1 MIDGPPGRILLQTT
15 AEASVN
21 KPSRYRWFV
30 VAVFFFFMLLHQTDQ
45 LMIGSMQVPVMD
57 EFRLSDTQWGLINT
71 GALLVAMVLYPVWG
85 YLYDRYARSRLLAL
99 ASFIWGATTWLSA
112 VVRTYPAFLA
122 TRASTGIDNSSYPGL
137 YSLIADYFPPSIRGR
152 VYGLLQ
158 LAQPL
163 GYLLGMILA
172 LMVAPLIGG
181 WRAVFYLTGT
191 LGLVIAAVI
200 FFGVREV
207 PRGRAEPELEGVQEL
222 RQFRFS
228 WAEARQALQ
237 KRTMWFLFAQ
247 GFAGVFPWNVITF
260 FFFGYLIR
268 ERGYDNDSVL
278 FTMAPVILILAAGY
292 FVGGALGDFLFRRT
306 LRGRVIISCTGVLL
320 GAVFLFLALRTPV
333 EQRTTFFVFMCLTAI
348 FMPMSSAN
356 VIATIYDVT
365 LPEVRSTTMAIEY
378 FIENSGAAL
387 APLLTGIIADAFDLQ
402 TAILSISLTAWLLC
416 FVIYLGALAVVEGDI
431 LSLRAQLRQRAEAQ
445 SSVRQVPS

>member
-1 MIDGPPGRILLQTT
+1 MEVLM
-15 AEASVN
+15 N

-30 VAVFFFFMLLHQTDQ
+30 VIVFFFFMLLHQTDQ
-45 LMIGSMQVPVMD
+45 LMIGSMQVPVMA
-57 EFRLSDTQWGLINT
+57 EFALSDTQWGLINT
-71 GALLVAMVLYPVWG
+71 GALVVAMLLYPVWG
-85 YLYDRYARSRLLAL
+85 YLYDRYARAKLLAL
-99 ASFIWGATTWLSA
+99 ASFIWGATTWMSA

-137 YSLIADYFPPSIRGR
+137 FSLVADYFPPSVRGR

-172 LMVAPLIGG
+172 LMIAPMIGG
-181 WRAVFYLTGT
+181 WRSVFYLTGS
-191 LGLVIAAVI
+191 LGLVIAVVI
-200 FFGVREV
+200 FFGVREM
-207 PRGRAEPELEGVQEL
+207 PRGRAEPELEGMEEL

-228 WAEARQALQ
+228 WAEARQAVQ

-260 FFFGYLIR
+260 FFFGYLVR

-278 FTMAPVILILAAGY
+278 FTMAPVILVLAAGY
-292 FVGGALGDFLFRRT
+292 FVGGALGDWLFKRT
-306 LRGRVIISCTGVLL
+306 LRGRVMVSSAGVLF
-320 GAVFLFLALRTPV
+320 GAVFLFLAIRTPL
-333 EQRTTFFVFMCLTAI
+333 EERTTFFVFMCLTAI

-378 FIENSGAAL
+378 FVENSGAAL
-387 APLLTGIIADAFDLQ
+387 APLLTGIIADAFNLQ

-416 FVIYLGALAVVEGDI
+416 FVIYLGALAVVPGDI
-431 LSLRAQLRQRAEAQ
+431 QALRAQLRQRAEAQ
-445 SSVRQVPS
+445 RAAPARLA

>member
-1 MIDGPPGRILLQTT
+1 VIEARDRILPRKAL
-15 AEASVN
+15 EASMN
-21 KPSRYRWFV
+21 RTPRYRWFV
-30 VAVFFFFMLLHQTDQ
+30 VMVFFFFMLLHQTDQ

-57 EFRLSDTQWGLINT
+57 EFRLTDTQWGLINT

-112 VVRTYPAFLA
+112 IVRTYPAFLA

-137 YSLIADYFPPSIRGR
+137 YSLVADYFPPSIRGR

-181 WRAVFYLTGT
+181 WRAVFYLTGS

-207 PRGRAEPELEGVQEL
+207 PRGRAEPELEGVEEL

-228 WAEARQALQ
+228 WAEARQAVQ
-237 KRTMWFLFAQ
+237 KRTLLFLFAQ

-292 FVGGALGDFLFRRT
+292 FVGGALGDLLFKRT
-306 LRGRVIISCTGVLL
+306 LRGRVIISSTGVLL
-320 GAVFLFLALRTPV
+320 GAVFLFLAMRTPV
-333 EQRTTFFVFMCLTAI
+333 EERTTFFIFMCLTAI

-365 LPEVRSTTMAIEY
+365 LPEVRSTTMAVEY
-378 FIENSGAAL
+378 FVENSGAAL
-387 APLLTGIIADAFDLQ
+387 APLLTGIIADALDLQ
-402 TAILSISLTAWLLC
+402 TAILSISITAWLLC
-416 FVIYLGALAVVEGDI
+416 FVIYLGALTVVGGDI
-431 LSLRAQLRQRAEAQ
+431 QSLRAELRRRAEAQ
-445 SSVRQVPS
+445 LPVRQVPS

>member
-1 MIDGPPGRILLQTT
+1 VIDGRPGRILLRK
-15 AEASVN
+15 ALEASVN

-30 VAVFFFFMLLHQTDQ
+30 VTVFFFFMLLHQTDQ

-85 YLYDRYARSRLLAL
+85 YLYDRYARSKLLAL

-137 YSLIADYFPPSIRGR
+137 YSLVADYFPPSIRGR

-158 LAQPL
+158 LTQPL

-181 WRAVFYLTGT
+181 WRAVFYLTGS
-191 LGLVIAAVI
+191 LGLVIAVVI
-200 FFGVREV
+200 FFGVREM
-207 PRGRAEPELEGVQEL
+207 PRGRAEPELEGVEEL

-228 WAEARQALQ
+228 WAEARQAVQ
-237 KRTMWFLFAQ
+237 KRTLLFLFAQ

-268 ERGYDNDSVL
+268 VRGYDNDSVL

-292 FVGGALGDFLFRRT
+292 FVGGALGDFLFKRT
-306 LRGRVIISCTGVLL
+306 LRGRVIVSSAGVLL
-320 GAVFLFLALRTPV
+320 GAVFLFLAMRTPV
-333 EQRTTFFVFMCLTAI
+333 EERTTFFIFMCLTAI

-378 FIENSGAAL
+378 FVENSGAAL
-387 APLLTGIIADAFDLQ
+387 APLLTGILADAFDLQ
-402 TAILSISLTAWLLC
+402 TAILSISITAWVLC
-416 FVIYLGALAVVEGDI
+416 FVIYLGALSVVGGDI
-431 LSLRAQLRQRAEAQ
+431 QSLRVELRRRAEAQ
-445 SSVRQVPS
+445 LSVRQVPS

>member
-1 MIDGPPGRILLQTT
+1 VIDGHPGRILLRKTL
-15 AEASVN
+15 EASVN

-30 VAVFFFFMLLHQTDQ
+30 VIVFFFFMLLHQTDQ

-71 GALLVAMVLYPVWG
+71 GALFVAMILYPVWG
-85 YLYDRYARSRLLAL
+85 YLYDRFARAKLLAL

-112 VVRTYPAFLA
+112 IVRTYPAFLA
-122 TRASTGIDNSSYPGL
+122 TRASTGIDNSAYPGL

-191 LGLVIAAVI
+191 LGLVIAVVI
-200 FFGVREV
+200 FFGVREM

-228 WAEARQALQ
+228 WAEARLAVQ

-278 FTMAPVILILAAGY
+278 FTMAPVILVLASGY
-292 FVGGALGDFLFRRT
+292 LLGGTLGDAVFKRT
-306 LRGRVIISCTGVLL
+306 LNGRVLVSCTGVLL
-320 GAVFLFLALRTPV
+320 GAVFMFFALNTPHD
-333 EQRTTFFVFMCLTAI
+333 QRTQFFILMCATAVFMPL
-348 FMPMSSAN
+348 SSPN
-356 VIATIYDVT
+356 VLATIYDVT
-365 LPEVRSTTMAIEY
+365 LPEVRSTTLAAESLVE
-378 FIENSGAAL
+378 FSGAAL
-387 APLLTGIIADAFDLQ
+387 APLVAGIIADATSLE
-402 TAILSISLTAWLLC
+402 TSILVTCLTAWLLC
-416 FVIYLGALAVVEGDI
+416 FGLYLGALFFVPRDI
-431 LSLRAQLRQRAEAQ
+431 LGLRAQLRQRAEAA
-445 SSVRQVPS
+445 SNR

>member
-1 MIDGPPGRILLQTT
+1 MNR
-15 AEASVN
+15 
-21 KPSRYRWFV
+21 PSRYRWFV
-30 VAVFFFFMLLHQTDQ
+30 VFVFFFFMLLHQTDQ

-57 EFRLSDTQWGLINT
+57 EFSLTDTQWGLINT
-71 GALLVAMVLYPVWG
+71 GALFVAMILYPVWG
-85 YLYDRYARSRLLAL
+85 YLYDRFARAKLLAL
-99 ASFIWGATTWLSA
+99 ASFIWGATTWMSA
-112 VVRTYPAFLA
+112 VVRTYPAFLV

-137 YSLIADYFPPSIRGR
+137 FSLIADYFPPSVRGR

-158 LAQPL
+158 LTQPL

-172 LMVAPLIGG
+172 LMVAPMIGG
-181 WRAVFYLTGT
+181 WRSVFYLTGS
-191 LGLVIAAVI
+191 LGLVIAVVI
-200 FFGVREV
+200 YFGVREM
-207 PRGRAEPELEGVQEL
+207 PRGRAEPELKGMEEL

-228 WAEARQALQ
+228 WAEAKLAVQ

-292 FVGGALGDFLFRRT
+292 FVGGALGDGLFKRT
-306 LRGRVIISCTGVLL
+306 LRGRVLVSSAGVLL
-320 GAVFLFLALRTPV
+320 GAVFLFLAIRTPV
-333 EQRTTFFVFMCLTAI
+333 EERTTFFTFMCLTAI

-356 VIATIYDVT
+356 VIATIYDIT

-378 FIENSGAAL
+378 FVENSGAAL
-387 APLLTGIIADAFDLQ
+387 APLLTGIIADAFNLE

-416 FVIYLGALAVVEGDI
+416 FGIYLGALAFVPGDI
-431 LSLRAQLRQRAEAQ
+431 LALRAQLRQRAEAHLAAPAH
-445 SSVRQVPS
+445 PS